1 MPKRGS
7 LIVLEGG
14 EGCGKTTQGALLK
27 GYFQN
32 EGWSCFLG
40 REPGGISSA
49 EDMRRILKN
58 PDYHISPIGELFG
71 FNFARAEFYDK
82 VVIPKLDEG
91 KLVILDRSGWSTEAY
106 QGYAGGVDL
115 ETIRFMNKIST
126 QGTSPD
132 VGIIIDIDPLI
143 GLEKEVEQD
152 RFSAKGLEYHQRVR
166 RGFLEIAEQNE
177 NCFVI
182 PYRENDIEGMQN
194 EIRDLVSKLL

>member
-1 MPKRGS
+1 MSKKGS

-27 GYFQN
+27 GYFQD

-58 PDYHISPIGELFG
+58 PDYQISPIGELFG
-71 FNFARAEFYDK
+71 FNFARAEFYDQ

-106 QGYAGGVDL
+106 QGYAGGIDL
-115 ETIRFMNKIST
+115 ETIRLMNKIST

-132 VGIIIDIDPLI
+132 VG
-143 GLEKEVEQD
+143 K
-152 RFSAKGLEYHQRVR
+152 R
-166 RGFLEIAEQNE
+166 N
-177 NCFVI
+177 
-182 PYRENDIEGMQN
+182 
-194 EIRDLVSKLL
+194 